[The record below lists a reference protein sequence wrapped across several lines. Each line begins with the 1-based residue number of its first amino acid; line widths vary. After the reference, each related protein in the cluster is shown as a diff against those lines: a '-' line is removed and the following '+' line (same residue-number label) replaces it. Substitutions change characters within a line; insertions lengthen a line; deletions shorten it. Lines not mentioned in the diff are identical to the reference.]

1 MNIAI
6 ILSGGIGSRMGLE
19 IPKQYVEVNG
29 KPIPIFCLQTFLF
42 HNNIDAIVIVVA
54 PAWKEYV
61 AKNIDKLNPDKPI
74 LYAMPGDTRQYSIL
88 NALKVTESIS
98 KNKDDIVIIHD
109 GARPLV
115 STDLIS
121 KCIDACQE
129 YDGVMPA
136 IAVKDTTYLSKDGKH
151 IDSLLDRNTLW
162 SGQAP
167 EAFKLNKYLNAYESI
182 PQAEILKINGSTE
195 LAIRAGLQCR
205 MIAGDPLNFKITTP
219 EDLINFERII
229 SQQ

>member
-29 KPIPIFCLQTFLF
+29 KPILIFCLQTFLF
-42 HNNIDAIVIVVA
+42 HNNIDAIVIVVS

-88 NALKVTESIS
+88 NALKVAESIS
-98 KNKDDIVIIHD
+98 KDEDDIVIIHD

-167 EAFKLNKYLNAYESI
+167 EAFKLNKYLNAYKSI

-195 LAIRAGLQCR
+195 LAIRTGLQCR
-205 MIAGDPLNFKITTP
+205 MIDGDPLNFKITTP

>member
-29 KPIPIFCLQTFLF
+29 KPILIFCLQTFLF
-42 HNNIDAIVIVVA
+42 HNNIDAIVIVVS

-88 NALKVTESIS
+88 NALKVAESIS
-98 KNKDDIVIIHD
+98 KDEDDIVIIHD

-129 YDGVMPA
+129 YDGVMPV

-162 SGQAP
+162 NGQAP